1 MNSNS
6 NESNNKPS
14 IPNAIDPEKLAGME
28 FIAKMRATA
37 DKYGAGFIGGFKDPK
52 TGELFINSNIDE
64 DDPIYQRTKRKLKD
78 SDPEQ

>member
-28 FIAKMRATA
+28 FVAKMRATA

-64 DDPIYQRTKRKLKD
+64 NDPIYQRTKRKLKD

>member
-6 NESNNKPS
+6 NESNKKPS
-14 IPNAIDPEKLAGME
+14 IPNAIDSEKLAGME
-28 FIAKMRATA
+28 FVAKMRATA

>member
-28 FIAKMRATA
+28 FVAKMRATA

>member
-6 NESNNKPS
+6 DESNNKPS

-28 FIAKMRATA
+28 FVAKMRATA

>member
-6 NESNNKPS
+6 DESNNKPS

-28 FIAKMRATA
+28 FVAKMRATA
-37 DKYGAGFIGGFKDPK
+37 DKYGAGFIGGFKHPK
-52 TGELFINSNIDE
+52 TGEHFINSNIDE
-64 DDPIYQRTKRKLKD
+64 NDPIYQRTKRKLQD

>member
-6 NESNNKPS
+6 DESNNKPS
-14 IPNAIDPEKLAGME
+14 IPDAINSEKLAGME
-28 FIAKMRATA
+28 FVAKMRATA
-37 DKYGAGFIGGFKDPK
+37 DKYGTGFIGGFKDPK

-64 DDPIYQRTKRKLKD
+64 NDPIYQRTKRKLKD

>member
-6 NESNNKPS
+6 DESNNKPS

-28 FIAKMRATA
+28 FVAKMRATA

-64 DDPIYQRTKRKLKD
+64 NDPIYQRTKRKLKD

>member
-6 NESNNKPS
+6 DESNKKPS

-28 FIAKMRATA
+28 FVAKMRATA

-64 DDPIYQRTKRKLKD
+64 NDPIYQRTKRKLKD